1 MTDPASRAAS
11 SSASTALAAR
21 PRFSVCILAY
31 NRAALLPGLL
41 DSVVAQDFD
50 DWEVVVA
57 EDVSREREEI
67 RAVVARYAAAHPGKF
82 RFHANERTLGYDGNF
97 RRLVELASGEYV
109 FMMGNDDL
117 VAAGALRAAH
127 EGLVRHSDGA
137 RPIGAILRA
146 YDFFRDDPARPEQ
159 INRYY
164 PHETRFAAGRSAILA
179 CYRRLVGVSGI
190 VLHRDAAHAVAT
202 DRWDGTLF
210 YQQWLAGTVLATH
223 DAVYLPTILAHFRRG
238 GTPEFGNAE
247 SEKGRFTPGVQPLD
261 THLKLVEGLFRIADG
276 VEAHTKL
283 AGLAAELR
291 ADFARYSYHTLAG
304 VAHGSVREFWRA
316 YRAFGA
322 MGFDRSAWFHMWFF
336 LLAVIGPRRLDSLI
350 QFVRRRLGFTPNLTR
365 GARAS

>member
-1 MTDPASRAAS
+1 M
-11 SSASTALAAR
+11 R

-41 DSVVAQDFD
+41 DSVLAQDFS

-67 RAVVARYAAAHPGKF
+67 RAVVERYAAAHPGKF

-97 RRLVELASGEYV
+97 RRLVELARGEYV

-127 EGLVRHSDGA
+127 EGLVRHCNGA

-146 YDFFRDDPARPEQ
+146 YDFFRDDPALPEQ

-164 PHETRFAAGRSAILA
+164 PQETRFPAGRAAILA

-190 VLHRDAAHAVAT
+190 VLHRDAAQAVAT

-210 YQQWLAGTVLATH
+210 YQQWLAGTVLATR
-223 DAVYLPTILAHFRRG
+223 DAIYLPTILAHFRRG

-247 SEKGRFTPGVQPLD
+247 AEKGRFTPGVQPLD

-283 AGLAAELR
+283 AGLAADIR

-304 VAHGSVREFWRA
+304 VAHGTAGEFWRA

-322 MGFDRSAWFHMWFF
+322 MGFDRSAWFHMWYAA
-336 LLAVIGPRRLDSLI
+336 LAVLGPRRLDALI
-350 QFVRRRLGFTPNLTR
+350 QLLRRRLGFTPNLTR
-365 GARAS
+365 GARGS